1 MLKRRVRNIL
11 LSVFLCM
18 AAIPAAAQET
28 AYNAY
33 SPYSMFGIGDISKQ
47 GSAYNMSMGG
57 VGIATRDKRA
67 VNYLNP
73 ASVTSREEKSFM
85 ADFSVRQGN
94 RYYSQAG

>member
-73 ASVTSREEKSFM
+73 ASVT
-85 ADFSVRQGN
+85 
-94 RYYSQAG
+94 